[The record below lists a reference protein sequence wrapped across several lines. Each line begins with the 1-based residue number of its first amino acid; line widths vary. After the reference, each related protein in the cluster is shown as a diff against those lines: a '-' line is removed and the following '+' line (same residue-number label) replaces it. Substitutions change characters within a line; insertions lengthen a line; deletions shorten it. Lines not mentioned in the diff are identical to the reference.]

1 MMKKIGII
9 LGLMLVAGCL
19 GGYSPENRFYSLQ
32 MIGNNTDKIL
42 QTGNLSVGVKDV
54 ELPDYLDRPQIVITE
69 SSSPEVKLAEHDR
82 WGNDLSAM
90 MQRIVAAD
98 LSAYLPKAE
107 VKAKTELSESFDYL
121 LDIQIV
127 RMDFVWNE
135 KAVLEAWWYLTN
147 NDGKIIKRQKFY
159 EEESVDKDFASFVEA
174 ESKMLG
180 NMSYNIAQALAKL
193 KK

>member
-9 LGLMLVAGCL
+9 VGLMLVAGCL

-82 WGNDLSAM
+82 WGNSLSAM
-90 MQRIVAAD
+90 IQRIVAAD

-107 VKAKTELSESFDYL
+107 VKAKTELVESFDYV

-147 NDGKIIKRQKFY
+147 NEGKIISRQKFY
-159 EEESVDKDFASFVEA
+159 EEESVDKDFARFVEA

-180 NMSYNIAQALAKL
+180 NMSYDIAQALAKL

>member
-159 EEESVDKDFASFVEA
+159 EEESVDKYFASFVEA